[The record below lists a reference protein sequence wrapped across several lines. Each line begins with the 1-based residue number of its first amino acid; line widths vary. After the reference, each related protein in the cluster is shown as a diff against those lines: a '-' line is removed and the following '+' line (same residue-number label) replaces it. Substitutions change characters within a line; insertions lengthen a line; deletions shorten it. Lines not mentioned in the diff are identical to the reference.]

1 MGWQL
6 IYTSSPRC
14 LKAGHSGFGTVARH
28 RELRAR
34 LVEIL
39 ERFSSYE
46 RPSSDPTPRI
56 DSHRIIDLSDER
68 YHVVTRIRDA
78 GTDYSGRTNHI
89 AHHVIFSADEV
100 AAADA
105 TPIDFLISWN
115 GWRTAWTEP
124 ARFLDD
130 QAPVAL
136 GDIPHS
142 FPPPSRAWAKLTGDP
157 GSAACL
163 SPHRE
168 TLIIAKPGCEDAL
181 LPLMGES
188 LALID
193 HESWAIPFTTF
204 LKSNDNP
211 DDFLWRACP
220 RGAAAESAARRR
232 RATIIDPGDPP
243 SLPRP
248 DPDLVDR
255 ARWGR
260 PTATR
265 PATPRVP
272 APERPDLPGASAARP
287 GHATPRR
294 PIPALLPEPDFADA
308 NCANGSR
315 DRKSA
320 MWLALMPVAALA
332 LISVAAFA
340 LFRSDLARSWRPPSK
355 PPSPA
360 PPPSFTP
367 PPTPTPQGPA
377 PPTPSPASP
386 TPTPAHA
393 PAATP
398 GTPATPAKPIAETI
412 PHAIFSIENLGRCP
426 AHITL
431 QPFHDI
437 VLDSPSLA
445 ALARAFAT
453 GANGLRIV
461 IAADQAETTVLRQIA
476 TEDRLRC
483 YLGDVPCLS
492 IALEG
497 AAQNPRF
504 IIRPAPDSPAFSI
517 SRLAIFSAPTP
528 DTPLLYLV
536 FARPGY
542 PLLGTL
548 PTSALRLDSKRL
560 TLTHPDIATRLRN
573 LRGAAPI
580 SLRCGR
586 VDAPLSADEDPS
598 NLAFD
603 VSAWNP
609 LDLYEGIGGP
619 QTQPKS
625 ENATSSATL
634 DDRAASVLETINAI
648 RAISDSRPALPH
660 DIASEDQFFA
670 IVGSTIRGG
679 AKYFERQ
686 SSGYLLARRDLDR
699 ATSLPP
705 GEAGWLALATL
716 DARDLVVDS
725 QKKVHALQQKAID
738 SLREKQRKFVG
749 EVTVLKERARAYRS
763 RLSAVAGH
771 ALSPPDVPLRLEHI
785 KRPRIECAPF
795 GAPDPDA
802 RITLI
807 QFE

>member
-46 RPSSDPTPRI
+46 RPSFDPTPRI

-232 RATIIDPGDPP
+232 GATIIDPGDPP

-308 NCANGSR
+308 DEIFKA
-315 DRKSA
+315 
-320 MWLALMPVAALA
+320 
-332 LISVAAFA
+332 
-340 LFRSDLARSWRPPSK
+340 WR
-355 PPSPA
+355 A
-360 PPPSFTP
+360 WRFELRFTP
-367 PPTPTPQGPA
+367 LIEKYGDLI
-377 PPTPSPASP
+377 
-386 TPTPAHA
+386 
-393 PAATP
+393 
-398 GTPATPAKPIAETI
+398 KETI
-412 PHAIFSIENLGRCP
+412 HWNAEQGAKLTGPQLSRIEKKR
-426 AHITL
+426 
-431 QPFHDI
+431 
-437 VLDSPSLA
+437 
-445 ALARAFAT
+445 
-453 GANGLRIV
+453 
-461 IAADQAETTVLRQIA
+461 
-476 TEDRLRC
+476 TELYHRLRVFMEDHEF
-483 YLGDVPCLS
+483 LIAPVSQVP
-492 IALEG
+492 
-497 AAQNPRF
+497 P
-504 IIRPAPDSPAFSI
+504 
-517 SRLAIFSAPTP
+517 
-528 DTPLLYLV
+528 
-536 FARPGY
+536 
-542 PLLGTL
+542 
-548 PTSALRLDSKRL
+548 
-560 TLTHPDIATRLRN
+560 
-573 LRGAAPI
+573 
-580 SLRCGR
+580 
-586 VDAPLSADEDPS
+586 
-598 NLAFD
+598 FD
-603 VSAWNP
+603 VSKP
-609 LDLYEGIGGP
+609 YI
-619 QTQPKS
+619 TQ
-625 ENATSSATL
+625 
-634 DDRAASVLETINAI
+634 INGKEMPTYI
-648 RAISDSRPALPH
+648 DWMQSCYFITVTGHPAISVPCGFTPEGLPVGV
-660 DIASEDQFFA
+660 Q
-670 IVGSTIRGG
+670 IVGRHQDDFGVLQLAYAFQQATQTWRKLPQV
-679 AKYFERQ
+679 AER
-686 SSGYLLARRDLDR
+686 
-699 ATSLPP
+699 
-705 GEAGWLALATL
+705 
-716 DARDLVVDS
+716 
-725 QKKVHALQQKAID
+725 
-738 SLREKQRKFVG
+738 
-749 EVTVLKERARAYRS
+749 
-763 RLSAVAGH
+763 
-771 ALSPPDVPLRLEHI
+771 
-785 KRPRIECAPF
+785 
-795 GAPDPDA
+795 
-802 RITLI
+802 
-807 QFE
+807 